1 MLVETINLCCQYY
14 DDHLFVLPNEKY
26 ILLKVRITCACACA
40 VHVLYMCLFYFLFV
54 GYWLWY
60 GAVGW

>member
-1 MLVETINLCCQYY
+1 MLFETINLCCQYY

-26 ILLKVRITCACACA
+26 ILLKVRITCACV

-60 GAVGW
+60 GPVGW

>member
-26 ILLKVRITCACACA
+26 ILLKVRITCACV
-40 VHVLYMCLFYFLFV
+40 VHVLILFFICRLLV
-54 GYWLWY
+54 MVWSCWM
-60 GAVGW
+60 VM